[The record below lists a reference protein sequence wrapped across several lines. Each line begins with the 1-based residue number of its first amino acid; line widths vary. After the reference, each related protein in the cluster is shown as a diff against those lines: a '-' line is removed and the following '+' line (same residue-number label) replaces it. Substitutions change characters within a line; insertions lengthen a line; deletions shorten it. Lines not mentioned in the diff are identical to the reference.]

1 MKRINQTKWNKIKLN
16 NILFDILINKKDRYN
31 DLFKHEFIENIIGKT
46 SYDFNN
52 NTGVEYDDVE
62 NMCREI
68 IFNLLENEFEVDQNI
83 YIARDF
89 LSLLKCILYKRL
101 FNYKTKIDF
110 REYDDEVLITN
121 LSGLNVNIERLSEE
135 FVQKDFS
142 DDVNSQLYL
151 KEFVK
156 KLSKR
161 EKEVFNY
168 IFIKD
173 YTQQKTADKLF
184 VSQQA
189 INIYKNRILKKFK
202 KYVCNN

>member
-1 MKRINQTKWNKIKLN
+1 MKKTKWNKIKLN
-16 NILFDILINKKDRYN
+16 NILFDILINNKDRYN

-46 SYDFNN
+46 AYDFNN
-52 NTGVEYDDVE
+52 NTGVEYDDTE

-68 IFNLLENEFEVDQNI
+68 IFNLLEDEFKVDDNI

-101 FNYKTKIDF
+101 FNYKNKIDF
-110 REYDDEVLITN
+110 REYNKETLVIN
-121 LSGLNVNIERLSEE
+121 LSGLNINIESLNDKFIE
-135 FVQKDFS
+135 KDFS
-142 DDVNSQLYL
+142 DEVNSKLYL
-151 KEFVK
+151 KEFRKV
-156 KLSKR
+156 LSKR

-173 YTQQKTADKLF
+173 YTQQKIADKLN

-189 INIYKNRILKKFK
+189 INIYKNRILKKIK
-202 KYVCNN
+202 KYVCNK